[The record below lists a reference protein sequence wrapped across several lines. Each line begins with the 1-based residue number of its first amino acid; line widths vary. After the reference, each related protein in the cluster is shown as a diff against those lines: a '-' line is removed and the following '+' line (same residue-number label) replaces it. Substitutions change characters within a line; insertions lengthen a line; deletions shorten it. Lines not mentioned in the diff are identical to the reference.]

1 MTDDTRAK
9 VQLKAQEKPDKM
21 GEWRF
26 VLIDMDSGKTIPIS
40 ETDKVIIEYDG
51 LLKSIKATVTLSI
64 DEVDFY
70 R

>member
-1 MTDDTRAK
+1 MTDGTCAK
-9 VQLKAQEKPDKM
+9 IQLKAQEKSDEM

-40 ETDKVIIEYDG
+40 EADKVIIEYDG